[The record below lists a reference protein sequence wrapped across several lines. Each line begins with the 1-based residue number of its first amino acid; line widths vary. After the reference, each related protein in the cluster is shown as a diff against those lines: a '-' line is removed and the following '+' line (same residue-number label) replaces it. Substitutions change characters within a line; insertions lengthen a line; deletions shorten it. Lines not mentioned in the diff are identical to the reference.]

1 MATEEFIASISTAT
15 VEDREAL
22 WANDP
27 ARGADL
33 RFLGVVREM
42 ENGLPIAGIH
52 YSCYPGMAGKELES
66 ICQSLRQ
73 GHGEHRALIHHR
85 VGFVPAGMASLVTRV
100 LVTRVRTTHSTEAF
114 ELVREYLRRIKTTVP
129 VWKSVQFSE
138 PVADA

>member
-15 VEDREAL
+15 VEERESL

-42 ENGLPIAGIH
+42 ENGLPIDGIH
-52 YSCYPGMAGKELES
+52 YSCYTEMAAKELES
-66 ICQSLRQ
+66 ICRSLRE
-73 GHGEHRALIHHR
+73 GHREHRALIHHR
-85 VGFVPAGMASLVTRV
+85 VGFVPAGVASLVI
-100 LVTRVRTTHSTEAF
+100 RVRTTHSIEAF

-138 PVADA
+138 PAADA